1 MPRKKSREYYGL
13 NHNRVAHIIKE
24 IGLPENSNL
33 PPGLKDGSYW
43 HTIKA
48 QERVAGMRDYLLSI
62 ANTPFSEE
70 LPPPHLERHQTY
82 LLFGG
87 FLYSFKKLET
97 MLLGTE
103 CFPFPVIDKI
113 LHFVH
118 DLFQSETKPSIK
130 RQTGSKIKF
139 EPLIKET
146 SFLDY
151 DLPKT
156 IPGHI
161 SYVSHVLWHEA
172 ITKLVMDLQGCDY
185 LEATGIALGEEKPT
199 RTPYGLKW
207 ESLVEEAK
215 AEEYQPYHIQKEA
228 GDAQEGLQKEISHAK
243 LNANYMF
250 LPVVHREWF
259 RKHRSTAVIQLK
271 REKWGFG

>member
-1 MPRKKSREYYGL
+1 MTLTAARLHLKPTEKLQTGAGAVKEPLEIAIDRLKRLVDDGSQEEAEEINEMDVEEEFRFTPS
-13 NHNRVAHIIKE
+13 IKE
-24 IGLPENSNL
+24 
-33 PPGLKDGSYW
+33 
-43 HTIKA
+43 A

-215 AEEYQPYHIQKEA
+215 RRNTNPTTSKRKQATPRR
-228 GDAQEGLQKEISHAK
+228 
-243 LNANYMF
+243 
-250 LPVVHREWF
+250 VF
-259 RKHRSTAVIQLK
+259 RKK
-271 REKWGFG
+271 